1 MNFPSM
7 TYFAKP
13 IASLIAGLA
22 GLLASGTSNADND
35 PYGWRG
41 FYVGA
46 TGTYG
51 IINQDIKFTAPNVVS
66 GSTDLS
72 GLGITG
78 LVGYRIPLGSNQFR
92 IGVEA
97 DATVGDN
104 RGTFNNY
111 RFVSDFLV
119 TARVVGGIHVHPD
132 FLWFVSGG
140 VGWMGINSASA
151 AVGAGG
157 IGGGGAL
164 TDPRQSKTVMGGV
177 VSTGFEWD
185 MGKAIHL
192 RGEYLYGSFENHRA
206 ETDTPLGATISD
218 KTIGTDVHQL
228 RLGLTF
234 SLQNPYDE
242 PHGRGG
248 DIDHDR
254 YSRSPMK

>member
-1 MNFPSM
+1 MRFPSM
-7 TYFAKP
+7 TCLAKP
-13 IASLIAGLA
+13 MAGLVAGLA
-22 GLLASGTSNADND
+22 GLLASGASHADHD

-46 TGTYG
+46 TGTYS
-51 IINQDIKFTAPNVVS
+51 IINQDVTFRAPNTAT
-66 GSTDLS
+66 GSVDLS
-72 GLGITG
+72 GLGGTG
-78 LVGYRIPLGSNQFR
+78 LVGYRIPLGSNRFR
-92 IGVEA
+92 IGLEA
-97 DATVGDN
+97 DGTVGDN
-104 RGTFNNY
+104 RGTFNRY

-119 TARVVGGIHVHPD
+119 TARAMAGIHVHPD

-140 VGWMGINSASA
+140 VGWMGINSTSVATS
-151 AVGAGG
+151 VSSITGGG
-157 IGGGGAL
+157 ITA
-164 TDPRQSKTVMGGV
+164 DPRQFKTVVGGV

-192 RGEYLYGSFENHRA
+192 RGEYLYGSFESHRA
-206 ETDTPLGATISD
+206 DSQTAAGVSISD
-218 KTIGTDVHQL
+218 KSISSDVHQL

-254 YSRSPMK
+254 YSRGPMK

>member
-1 MNFPSM
+1 MKFPSM
-7 TYFAKP
+7 TCFAKP
-13 IASLIAGLA
+13 IAGLIAGLA

-51 IINQDIKFTAPNVVS
+51 IINQDIKFIAPNTAA
-66 GSTDLS
+66 GSADLS
-72 GLGITG
+72 GLGVTG

-92 IGVEA
+92 VGVEV
-97 DATVGDN
+97 DGTVGDN
-104 RGTFNNY
+104 RGTFNQY
-111 RFVSDFLV
+111 RFVSDYLV
-119 TARVVGGIHVHPD
+119 TARLVGGIHVHPD
-132 FLWFVSGG
+132 LLWFVSGG
-140 VGWMGINSASA
+140 VGWMGINSTS
-151 AVGAGG
+151 VGTGVSPITG
-157 IGGGGAL
+157 SGVVS
-164 TDPRQSKTVMGGV
+164 DQRQFKNVIGGV

-192 RGEYLYGSFENHRA
+192 RGEYLYGSFESHRA
-206 ETDTPLGATISD
+206 ETIRSD
-218 KTIGTDVHQL
+218 KSIGTDAHQL

-254 YSRSPMK
+254 YSRGPMK